1 MKHMNIPIPKGKIP
15 DGKYT
20 KEAQTE
26 IKNQVIDFVSKICE
40 EAERMETSLT
50 KDVNQVQITPR
61 TIQRAVRYIIEER
74 VEKKKDPFF
83 IDYLCPGIQ
92 GLIALI
98 LGIMPFF
105 NLQNETVIILLGIIY
120 IFFLVC
126 QITYKFK

>member
-1 MKHMNIPIPKGKIP
+1 MNIPIPKEKTP
-15 DGKYT
+15 EGKYT

-40 EAERMETSLT
+40 EAERMETSST

-74 VEKKKDPFF
+74 VEKKKDPIF
-83 IDYLCPGIQ
+83 IDYICPGIQ

-105 NLQNETVIILLGIIY
+105 NFQDEKVVILLGISY
-120 IFFLVC
+120 IVFLVI

>member
-1 MKHMNIPIPKGKIP
+1 MNIPIPKGKTP

-26 IKNQVIDFVSKICE
+26 IKNQVIEFVSKICE
-40 EAERMETSLT
+40 EAERMETSST

-74 VEKKKDPFF
+74 IEKKKDPVF
-83 IDYLCPGIQ
+83 IDFICPGIQ
-92 GLIALI
+92 GLITII

-105 NLQNETVIILLGIIY
+105 NMQNEKVIILLGIIY
-120 IFFLVC
+120 IGFLVS